1 MGDRLA
7 VNESRYGQRSMI
19 NESQVSAAMDNQEEK
34 SDFNVQIPSTT
45 QVVEESQSKG
55 YFGGYMSSMTGGSTT
70 SYTVYNIRT

>member
-7 VNESRYGQRSMI
+7 VNENRYGQRSMI

-45 QVVEESQSKG
+45 
-55 YFGGYMSSMTGGSTT
+55 
-70 SYTVYNIRT
+70 